1 MARKKIAEG
10 YGGTSEQRQRQ
21 LQGDSFSERAP
32 HTPAESEATRSTP
45 DKDGTMVTVHP
56 LENEDEDDLWRGKP

>member
-21 LQGDSFSERAP
+21 LQGDNFSERAP
-32 HTPAESEATRSTP
+32 HTPAEAEATRSTP
-45 DKDGTMVTVHP
+45 DKDGTVVTVHP
-56 LENEDEDDLWRGKP
+56 LEDEDETDLWHGKA